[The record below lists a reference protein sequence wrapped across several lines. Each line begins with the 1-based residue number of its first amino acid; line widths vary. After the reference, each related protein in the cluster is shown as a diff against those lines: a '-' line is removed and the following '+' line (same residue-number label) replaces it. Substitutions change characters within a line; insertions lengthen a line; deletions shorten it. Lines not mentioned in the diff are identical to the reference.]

1 MWPPSS
7 ACTLKDI
14 FPTSRWQLPTRQLLP
29 LLPKTDKQGGLA
41 TAEKLLQCVRAE
53 EFPRAAE
60 SQPGGS
66 LTVSFGITEFPV
78 DSKNIYELLNLADR
92 ALYAAKKEGRNC
104 AIAWEGP
111 APPTE

>member
-1 MWPPSS
+1 MATPDPAITPPPPQ
-7 ACTLKDI
+7 D
-14 FPTSRWQLPTRQLLP
+14 RQA
-29 LLPKTDKQGGLA
+29 GGLA

-60 SQPGGS
+60 SQPGGR